1 MSDTTPTTSSA
12 SCCKGSGSSC
22 CTGDASTCPCAARLA
37 KVERTVC
44 RIRFWLFVS
53 LGVLILLIGIALG
66 RGGAMKEIQ
75 ERARGRQD
83 GPRAAAPLPPGMQ
96 GPPAMQGGPM
106 MQGGPRG
113 PMMDRDARRPQRDG
127 RGPGPGPRDGRR
139 PGGPDRED
147 DDD

>member
-1 MSDTTPTTSSA
+1 MSDTTPTTTSA
-12 SCCKGSGSSC
+12 SCCTGKGGACCKGNGSSC
-22 CTGDASTCPCAARLA
+22 CTGDTGTCPCAARLA

-66 RGGAMKEIQ
+66 RGGAMKEMQ

-106 MQGGPRG
+106 TG
-113 PMMDRDARRPQRDG
+113 RDARRPQRDG
-127 RGPGPGPRDGRR
+127 RGPGPRQS
-139 PGGPDRED
+139 D
-147 DDD
+147 D

>member
-1 MSDTTPTTSSA
+1 MSETTATTSSA
-12 SCCKGSGSSC
+12 SCCKSDGGTCCKGSGSSC

-44 RIRFWLFVS
+44 RIRLWLFVS

-66 RGGAMKEIQ
+66 RGGAMKEMR
-75 ERARGRQD
+75 ERARGPQD
-83 GPRAAAPLPPGMQ
+83 GPRAAAPLPP
-96 GPPAMQGGPM
+96 GPM

-113 PMMDRDARRPQRDG
+113 PMMDRDSRRAQRDG
-127 RGPGPGPRDGRR
+127 RGPGPGPRDGRG
-139 PGGPDRED
+139 PGGSDRD